1 MFHEMRRK
9 KQELTAAEAA
19 AVLARGTC
27 GVLALSGDD
36 GYPYAVPVSYVLD
49 GEKLFFHS
57 APTGHK
63 VDAIR
68 RNDKA
73 SFCVIDQNELHPE
86 TYTTQF
92 RSVIAFG
99 RVRVVTDESERRAA
113 LLRIAEKYGPDDA
126 AGQAKEVE
134 ATLPR
139 ACLIELAIEHLSG
152 KQAKELVK

>member
-68 RNDKA
+68 AVLRGKYLDVLITDEATEMSSKSAAAPVMPNTRPKAVLREETSRTNGSGATVAAKKAA
-73 SFCVIDQNELHPE
+73 SF
-86 TYTTQF
+86 
-92 RSVIAFG
+92 S
-99 RVRVVTDESERRAA
+99 RR
-113 LLRIAEKYGPDDA
+113 Y
-126 AGQAKEVE
+126 
-134 ATLPR
+134 
-139 ACLIELAIEHLSG
+139 
-152 KQAKELVK
+152 